1 MSRDY
6 KAKPRA
12 VAARK
17 SGSSLLV
24 GLLIG
29 LVLGLVV
36 ALGVAWY
43 INKMPSPFT
52 PRSNPPGPPAK
63 FESPKAAPTQ
73 SAKVEDKA
81 PAKSEK
87 SEKAGEDKP
96 RFDFYKILPGT
107 EEATPDK
114 SAKDAVKGSTPAG
127 KEAFFLQAGSFQNAP
142 DADNLKATLALLGYE
157 AAIETTTLPDK
168 GVWHRV
174 RIGPYTSVEELNR
187 TRDALKRSGVQT
199 ALVKAREP
207 ER

>member
-1 MSRDY
+1 MSKDY

-12 VAARK
+12 PAQRR

-52 PRSNPPGPPAK
+52 QRAAPPSPPAK
-63 FESPKAAPTQ
+63 FEPPKGLPTQ
-73 SAKVEDKA
+73 TAKVEEKGAEKA
-81 PAKSEK
+81 PTPE
-87 SEKAGEDKP
+87 EKP

-107 EEATPDK
+107 EEATPEK
-114 SAKDAVKGSTPAG
+114 AAKEPAKGSTPTA
-127 KEAFFLQAGSFQNAP
+127 KQAFFLQAGSFQNAP
-142 DADNLKATLALLGYE
+142 DADNLKATLALLGFE

-174 RIGPYTSVEELNR
+174 RVGPYTSVEELNR
-187 TRDALKRSGVQT
+187 ARDALKQNGVQT
-199 ALVKAREP
+199 TLVKAREP